1 MQAFALSGAE
11 FWHESDLRKS
21 APVLLSLFAVRLDCL
36 RRNAWL
42 EQFCVSL
49 EEGLLRYWWVFAG

>member
-1 MQAFALSGAE
+1 MQAFALSGGE

-42 EQFCVSL
+42 RQFASVMMWALPHCWPIL
-49 EEGLLRYWWVFAG
+49 C